1 MKYDFDIVTKRT
13 NTNSLKW
20 GNNED
25 ELPMWVAD
33 MDFLVA
39 PEIKEAI
46 KKRLEHGIYGY
57 SAVPD
62 ELYESYVNW
71 WNRRHNFKM
80 KREELL
86 FCIGVMPA
94 ISSMIREFTKEDD
107 NIIIQTPV
115 YHIFFKVIE
124 DNNRNVL
131 ENKLLFDGKNYE
143 IDFES
148 LEKQLSSEKSKM
160 MLLCNPHNPIGKIW
174 IKEEIE
180 KIIGLC
186 EKYNVLLVSDEIHC
200 DLVDPDKRYIAA
212 GRLSSKVITCLAPT
226 KTFNIAGIQ
235 SSVIHIP
242 NKKLFKQMQK
252 RLMIDDS
259 SQINVFSINAT
270 IAAFN
275 DAEEWLNQLNEYIY
289 HNKKIVENFLAD
301 EIPEIRLIPCEATYL
316 LWLDCEKLNIKS
328 NELSLFIREKTGLF
342 LSPGRQFGE
351 NGDNFLRMNIACP
364 LETLLDGL
372 KRLKKSVELLK
383 EST

>member
-174 IKEEIE
+174 TKEEIE

-186 EKYNVLLVSDEIHC
+186 EKSNVLLVSDEIHC

-301 EIPEIRLIPCEATYL
+301 EIPEIRLMPCEATYL

>member
-1 MKYDFDIVTKRT
+1 MKYDFDIITKRM

-20 GNNED
+20 GNKED

-46 KKRLEHGIYGY
+46 GKRLEHGIYGY
-57 SAVPD
+57 STVPD
-62 ELYESYVNW
+62 ELFESYVNW
-71 WNRRHNFKM
+71 WDRRHNFKM
-80 KREELL
+80 KKDELL

-94 ISSMIREFTKEDD
+94 ISSMIREFTKEGD

-131 ENKLLFDGKNYE
+131 ENKLLFDGENYE
-143 IDFES
+143 MDFES
-148 LEKQLSSEKSKM
+148 LEKQLSSDKTKM
-160 MLLCNPHNPIGKIW
+160 MLLCNPHNPIGRIW
-174 IKEEIE
+174 TKKEIE

-186 EKYNVLLVSDEIHC
+186 KKYNVLLISDEIHC
-200 DLVDPDKRYIAA
+200 DLVDPDKKYYAA
-212 GRLSSKVITCLAPT
+212 GRLSSDVVTCLAPT

-242 NKKLFKQMQK
+242 NKKLYKQMQK
-252 RLMIDDS
+252 RLIMDDS
-259 SQINVFSINAT
+259 SQINVFSIDAT

-275 DAEEWLNQLNEYIY
+275 NAEEWLNQLNEYIY
-289 HNKKIVENFLAD
+289 HNKKTVENFLDD
-301 EIPEIRLIPCEATYL
+301 EIPEIRLIACEATYL
-316 LWLDCEKLNIKS
+316 LWLDCEKLNINSKD
-328 NELSLFIREKTGLF
+328 LSSFIREKTGLF

-364 LETLLDGL
+364 QEILIDGL
-372 KRLKKSVELLK
+372 ERLKKSVELLK